1 MSEASTRKLMEDLRT
16 VVSDAEALL
25 SATAHDASEKARDA
39 RQRATGSVE
48 QARKRLE
55 ELEEELRARA
65 KAAADDAGRYVKD
78 NPWQSIGIAAAVG
91 VVIGL
96 ILGRR

>member
-1 MSEASTRKLMEDLRT
+1 MSEPSARRLMDDLRT

-25 SATAHDASEKARDA
+25 AATAHDASDRAREARD
-39 RQRATGSVE
+39 RATGSVE

-55 ELEEELRARA
+55 DLERDVKARARA
-65 KAAADDAGRYVKD
+65 VADDANRYVED
-78 NPWQSIGIAAAVG
+78 NPWQSIGVAAAVG

-96 ILGRR
+96 LLGRR

>member
-16 VVSDAEALL
+16 VVADAEALL

-39 RQRATGSVE
+39 RERASGSVE

-55 ELEEELRARA
+55 ELEEDLHARA